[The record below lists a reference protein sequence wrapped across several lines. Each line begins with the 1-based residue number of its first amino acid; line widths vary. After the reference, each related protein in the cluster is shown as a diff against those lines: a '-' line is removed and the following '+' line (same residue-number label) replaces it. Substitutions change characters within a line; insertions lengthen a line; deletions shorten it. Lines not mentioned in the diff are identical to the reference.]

1 MKPRLYLDI
10 DGVIY
15 GHYGGEWQIRPYAA
29 TLVKWAEQYFDIY
42 WLSFNSRRV
51 EVVKTIYCPGEVITQ
66 WYTPAGRDERGFPTF
81 APEDWHPLAERAE
94 KLIGINKTGGFNGE
108 WFLIEDTPPTTDQ
121 RKILEDLGCLHRWIV
136 VPDTG
141 SDVLLD
147 VKTVLENYGNTGKLY
162 VPYEWA
168 TREPYERDLAIDAEW
183 KGYGKS
189 RRSDDKL

>member
-15 GHYGGEWQIRPYAA
+15 GNYGGEWQVRPYAV
-29 TLVKWAEQYFDIY
+29 TLTKWAEQYFDIF

-51 EVVKTIYCPGEVITQ
+51 EVVKTIYCPGTVITE
-66 WYTPAGRDERGFPTF
+66 WAPHFLDERGYRYRQHQ
-81 APEDWHPLAERAE
+81 DWHPLAEESE
-94 KLIGINKTGGFNGE
+94 KLIGINSTGGLGGE
-108 WFLIEDTPPTTDQ
+108 WFLIEDTPPTVAQT
-121 RKILEDLGCLHRWIV
+121 KILEDLGILHRWIV

-141 SDVLLD
+141 SDVLLE
-147 VKTVLENYGNTGKLY
+147 VKHVLESYANTGKLL

-168 TREPYERDLAIDAEW
+168 TRESAERSLCIDAEW

-189 RRSDDKL
+189 GTSTD